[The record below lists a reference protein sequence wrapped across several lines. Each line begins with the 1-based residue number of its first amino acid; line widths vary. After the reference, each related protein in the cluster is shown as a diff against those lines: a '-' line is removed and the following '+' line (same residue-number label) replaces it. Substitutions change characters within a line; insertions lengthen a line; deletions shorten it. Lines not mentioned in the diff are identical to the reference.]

1 MRVMDFYHQFTT
13 ELSYSIFRDIYRA
26 TVFTLFV
33 RKGEFYTSPD
43 FPKIIESTINKYFPE
58 LKDNYEIRILGKFKN
73 KGLLK
78 VTPFQPIIQIIGSG
92 LEPIKLESLLLNV
105 VQRELFYTTR
115 LINFKNTV
123 EEYFPNAKVLEF
135 GLRRAPD
142 IELAKR
148 ISEIAVKLGYLT
160 SNIMLEEVYSD
171 KITGTV
177 PHAFIQ
183 FAIFSGEYDDEVK
196 FWKYILENN
205 YTDTIL
211 PDTIDT
217 LKLLK
222 ELLPNLKIN
231 KIKIRLDS
239 GDHTELIKEIEKIP
253 GPERYY
259 ILSGDYN
266 ENKVKYVGENL
277 PENLRKKV
285 IGIAAGTQITNNT
298 KPLSIVYKL
307 TAIDTYKND
316 ESKWIAVKKLAPAK
330 KQIEGVKYYDYIE
343 NKIKDGFSPFPN
355 DVAIY

>member
-1 MRVMDFYHQFTT
+1 MNVMDFYHSFTT
-13 ELSYSIFRDIYRA
+13 QLSKTIFNQQYKIC
-26 TVFTLFV
+26 FTLFV

-43 FPKIIESTINKYFPE
+43 FPKIIEDAINRYFPNI
-58 LKDNYEIRILGKFKN
+58 KNSFEIRILGKFKN

-78 VTPFQPIIQIIGSG
+78 VIPFQPIIQVIGYG

-115 LINFKNTV
+115 LISFKNTV
-123 EEYFPNAKVLEF
+123 EQHFPNAKVLEF

-142 IELAKR
+142 LELAKR

-160 SNIMLEEVYSD
+160 SNLMLVNVYSD

-183 FAIFSGEYDDEVK
+183 YAIFSGEYINEVK

-211 PDTIDT
+211 PDTINT

-222 ELLPNLKIN
+222 ELLPNLGVDKV
-231 KIKIRLDS
+231 KIRLDS
-239 GDHTELIKEIEKIP
+239 GDHVELIKEIEKIP
-253 GPERYY
+253 GPERFY

-266 ENKVKYVGENL
+266 EDKVKYVGENL

-285 IGIAAGTQITNNT
+285 IGIAGGTQIVNNT

-307 TAIDTYKND
+307 TAIEKDNR
-316 ESKWIAVKKLAPAK
+316 WIPVKKLAPGK
-330 KQIEGVKYYDYIE
+330 KQIEGIKYYDYIE
-343 NKIKDGFSPFPN
+343 NKVKDGFSPFPN
-355 DVAIY
+355 DVAVY